1 MGHPVLVFSSTLLR
15 FLFLFVVIL
24 SFSYHFF
31 PDKLTE
37 VDSGFYSCAAV
48 SSSGSVM
55 SRAELR
61 VVSSATAL
69 RHPPIIELGPA
80 NQGYEIEFET

>member
-1 MGHPVLVFSSTLLR
+1 MIS
-15 FLFLFVVIL
+15 
-24 SFSYHFF
+24 
-31 PDKLTE
+31 DKVTE

-69 RHPPIIELGPA
+69 KHPPIIELGPA
-80 NQGYEIEFET
+80 NQVRRIGGIHINASYSIAI

>member
-1 MGHPVLVFSSTLLR
+1 MS
-15 FLFLFVVIL
+15 
-24 SFSYHFF
+24 
-31 PDKLTE
+31 E

-55 SRAELR
+55 WRAELR
-61 VVSSATAL
+61 VASSATAL

-80 NQGYEIEFET
+80 NQGHTTHFKPEFHLAETKPIRKET

>member
-1 MGHPVLVFSSTLLR
+1 MPISLFS
-15 FLFLFVVIL
+15 
-24 SFSYHFF
+24 
-31 PDKLTE
+31 DKVTG

-69 RHPPIIELGPA
+69 KHPPIIELGPA
-80 NQGYEIEFET
+80 NQVGDFESSFQIKGLNWLSVIS